1 MAQVGS
7 TTTAPETG
15 VRPVCVAPLVAMV
28 FDAYGNVQACCANAL
43 YPLGNVNEQSL
54 RDIWTGS
61 RADAMRRAL
70 ASGDWSYGCGVCR
83 YRVER
88 SAVGVPLDTYELYPL
103 ESTTSTPEW
112 PALLSF
118 SLHNTCNLECIMC
131 GGDSSS
137 KIRTRRDGL
146 PGLPHAYGESFFQQL
161 EPFLERCSN
170 VDFVGGEP
178 FLVREHDRV
187 WDMLIA
193 AGRKVAVSVT
203 TNGTTWNAKV
213 ERWLDALDTTVLL
226 SIDGV
231 TPETF
236 EAVRVGA
243 DFDQVMANLERFRRY
258 TAGRGTDLIL
268 NWSLVRQ
275 NWFELGA
282 MMRFAEERGLA
293 VHVQT
298 VLEADFGVQHLPT
311 EELRHV
317 VETMEAESEQL
328 QPGLQIN
335 RDTWLGEISR
345 LRLEL
350 ESRDSGETRLLSM
363 APPDP
368 SNAEH
373 VERVIR
379 EHAAP
384 ERTRSLLHAGQRL
397 LGRASRRDR
406 ATLDR
411 ARSELK
417 AWSFGGTVGEMAL
430 DAELRLVSVDM
441 GGVFPASVGR
451 PTLGTGS
458 TLGDLLDW
466 WADRFGG
473 AMWVAEE
480 FVEADRILHSLFF
493 GPATRDKRGV
503 VLRLISVPTADG
515 LRVLG
520 ATDLSLMAPVVPDRP
535 VPVRIG
541 RTDSVDTAVAG

>member
-328 QPGLQIN
+328 LPGLQIN